1 MLSKSPT
8 KGVNIRSLCLPMATY
23 GSSVIKNLPASTEDW
38 GSVPALGRFAGGG
51 HGNPFQYSCL
61 ENPHGQRSLMGCSPC
76 GRRVDTTEQLSTAQH
91 RGVSTGLAGGMA

>member
-61 ENPHGQRSLMGCSPC
+61 ENPHRL
-76 GRRVDTTEQLSTAQH
+76 RN
-91 RGVSTGLAGGMA
+91 LAGYSPWGCKGVRHDLVTKHHA